1 VGTEGVLVDG
11 SRTRFRRLEHLNH
24 FGNQTN
30 MERRN
35 SRQNESTKHAILF
48 K

>member
-1 VGTEGVLVDG
+1 MVTEGVLVDG
-11 SRTRFRRLEHLNH
+11 SRIRFRLEHLSH
-24 FGNQTN
+24 FGDQTN